1 MRIVPRWVAASQKR
15 DGEMRFQ
22 PAAPIRTLEEC
33 AREMSMTIEQ
43 AKYLHEN
50 ALQKL
55 GAALSAY
62 GYGRNKR

>member
-1 MRIVPRWVAASQKR
+1 
-15 DGEMRFQ
+15 
-22 PAAPIRTLEEC
+22 
-33 AREMSMTIEQ
+33 MSMTIEQ